1 MLILRKGNGI
11 EIVQGMGLSRDVR
24 FIFDPPYGNGAYET
38 DKELPPDFYR
48 WLIDNFQTVAFF
60 GYPEKLIALCVR
72 IQVIPIEWITWHP
85 TNKVAG
91 RSNDYLPKETECIAV
106 FGDMSNP
113 DKITR
118 KRANSTIGKKLS
130 LQRGLSQTLSR
141 LGDVWND
148 ASPGMSFNH
157 HLRQHPNEKPVSL
170 MTKLVTL
177 CSNEGD
183 TVVDPTMGS
192 GTTGVAALQLGRSF
206 IGCELVDEHFETA
219 ESRVKSAALQ
229 PVMSSCLPTLRGSDG
244 GDSPASQAFTSPE
257 MFPVSEGVRQSVRRR
272 TR

>member
-11 EIVQGMGLSRDVR
+11 EIVKSMGLSRDVR

-38 DKELPPDFYR
+38 DKELPDEFYR

-60 GYPEKLIALCVR
+60 GYPEKLISICVR
-72 IQVIPIEWITWHP
+72 IQAIPIEWITWHP
-85 TNKVAG
+85 TNKAAG

-106 FGDMSNP
+106 FGDMPNP

-118 KRANSTIGKKLS
+118 KRSQHKFSMKITQS
-130 LQRGLSQTLSR
+130 RGLSTLVAR

-148 ASPGMSFNH
+148 ASPGMAFNSH
-157 HLRQHPNEKPVSL
+157 MRQHPNEKPVSL

-206 IGCELVDEHFETA
+206 IGCELVNEHFETA
-219 ESRVKSAALQ
+219 ESRVQSAALQ
-229 PVMSSCLPTLRGSDG
+229 PALHTPSNTACTGLAESSAKPSQSTLEGFTATEQG
-244 GDSPASQAFTSPE
+244 TTPAASQ
-257 MFPVSEGVRQSVRRR
+257 
-272 TR
+272 